1 MQPVHSDTENL
12 IELLNII
19 LHFTKSRE
27 QVLIDNIR
35 FHEKPGFV
43 PKDLDAEAFS
53 QIVDAALTEYMTHN
67 RLVLRDTEGIQ
78 FLQEGALH
86 VTPAEDDDAVRLRP
100 NTERYLQYQ
109 AQKLAQN
116 ATNAKVA
123 QRLIEMVV
131 SDRPWA
137 SRQRVPRD
145 VA

>member
-1 MQPVHSDTENL
+1 MQPVHSDSENI
-12 IELLNII
+12 IEILNMI

-53 QIVDAALTEYMTHN
+53 QIVDAALTEYITHN

-78 FLQEGALH
+78 FLQEGAFH

-116 ATNAKVA
+116 ATNARVA
-123 QRLIEMVV
+123 ERLIEMGA
-131 SDRPWA
+131 SDRPWGA
-137 SRQRVPRD
+137 AKRIPRD

>member
-1 MQPVHSDTENL
+1 MQPVSSNTETIL
-12 IELLNII
+12 ELLNMI
-19 LHFTKSRE
+19 LCFTKSRE

-35 FHEKPGFV
+35 FLEKPGFV

-67 RLVLRDTEGIQ
+67 RLVLRDTESIQ
-78 FLQEGALH
+78 FLQEGAFR

-116 ATNAKVA
+116 ATNARVA
-123 QRLIEMVV
+123 ERLIEMGA
-131 SDRPWA
+131 SDRA
-137 SRQRVPRD
+137 LAAAQRVPRD

>member
-1 MQPVHSDTENL
+1 MQPVPSDTETIL
-12 IELLNII
+12 ELLNMI

-35 FHEKPGFV
+35 FLEKPGFV

-53 QIVDAALTEYMTHN
+53 QIVDAALTEYITHN
-67 RLVLRDTEGIQ
+67 RLVLRDTENIR
-78 FLQEGALH
+78 FLQEGAFH
-86 VTPAEDDDAVRLRP
+86 VTPAQDEDAVRLRP
-100 NTERYLQYQ
+100 HAERYFQYQ

-116 ATNAKVA
+116 ATNARVA
-123 QRLIEMVV
+123 ERLIEMGA

-137 SRQRVPRD
+137 AAQRVPRD

>member
-1 MQPVHSDTENL
+1 MQPVPSDTENI
-12 IELLNII
+12 IELLNMI

-35 FHEKPGFV
+35 YLEKPGFV

-53 QIVDAALTEYMTHN
+53 QIVDAALTEYITHN
-67 RLVLRDTEGIQ
+67 RLVLRDTENIQ
-78 FLQEGALH
+78 FLQEGAFH
-86 VTPAEDDDAVRLRP
+86 VRPAEDDDAVRLRP

-116 ATNAKVA
+116 ATNARVA
-123 QRLIEMVV
+123 ERLIEMGA
-131 SDRPWA
+131 SDQPWGA
-137 SRQRVPRD
+137 TNRIPRD

>member
-1 MQPVHSDTENL
+1 MQPVHSDTENI
-12 IELLNII
+12 IELLNMI

-35 FHEKPGFV
+35 FLEKPGFV

-67 RLVLRDTEGIQ
+67 RLVLRDTKDIR
-78 FLQEGALH
+78 FLQNGAFH

-116 ATNAKVA
+116 ATNARVA
-123 QRLIEMVV
+123 QRLIEMGV
-131 SDRPWA
+131 SDRPWV
-137 SRQRVPRD
+137 SGQRVPRD

>member
-1 MQPVHSDTENL
+1 MQPVHSDTENI
-12 IELLNII
+12 IELLNMI

-35 FHEKPGFV
+35 FLEKPGFV

-67 RLVLRDTEGIQ
+67 RLVLRDTEDIQ
-78 FLQEGALH
+78 FLQEGAFH
-86 VTPAEDDDAVRLRP
+86 VTPAEDDDAIRLRP

-109 AQKLAQN
+109 ARKLAQN
-116 ATNAKVA
+116 ATNARVA
-123 QRLIEMVV
+123 ERLIEMGA
-131 SDRPWA
+131 SDRPWVA
-137 SRQRVPRD
+137 AKRIPRD

>member
-1 MQPVHSDTENL
+1 MQPVHSDTENI
-12 IELLNII
+12 IELLNMI

-35 FHEKPGFV
+35 YLEKPGFV

-67 RLVLRDTEGIQ
+67 RLVLRDTEDIQ
-78 FLQEGALH
+78 FLQEGAFH
-86 VTPAEDDDAVRLRP
+86 VTPAEDDDAIRLRP

-109 AQKLAQN
+109 ARKLAQN
-116 ATNAKVA
+116 ATNARVA
-123 QRLIEMVV
+123 ERLIEMGV
-131 SDRPWA
+131 SDRPWGA
-137 SRQRVPRD
+137 AKRIPRD